1 MALPAVLLAASGI
14 ASLAQTIFGISRKSK
29 AKRALENYQRQTLKN
44 VTDGLRVSTLGAEL
58 QTQELQR
65 RVATSIDALR
75 SGGTRAVVGGLPV
88 VESQQQRAQQQVAA
102 DLDRQQ
108 QRIDMMRAQ
117 DEARI
122 RQIQEQR
129 ESMEIAGLGSE
140 MAMGSQ
146 MTQAGLSGL
155 SSTALAALSLEGDGT
170 PKQQETT
177 PNQSG
182 GFTGSFI
189 NSLSAEPFI
198 PNYKYL
204 DGSFGQQTVPRPK
217 PTDLSQGGFG
227 RFIQQ
232 Q

>member
-1 MALPAVLLAASGI
+1 MALPAILMGI
-14 ASLAQTIFGISRKSK
+14 SAVASLAQTISGISRRSK
-29 AKRALENYQRQTLKN
+29 AKSALENYQRQTLKN
-44 VTDGLRVSTLGAEL
+44 VTDGLKVSTLGAEL

-108 QRIDMMRAQ
+108 QRIDMMMAQ

-146 MTQAGLSGL
+146 MTQAGLGGL
-155 SSTALAALSLEGDGT
+155 SSAALAAASLEGGESNSEEGLTGT
-170 PKQQETT
+170 
-177 PNQSG
+177 SY
-182 GFTGSFI
+182 GS
-189 NSLSAEPFI
+189 
-198 PNYKYL
+198 YL
-204 DGSFGQQTVPRPK
+204 N
-217 PTDLSQGGFG
+217 QGGTLSRRDFG
-227 RFIQQ
+227 GLGGGTDVGRALRFMNPFGGQNLFLGGLLNNKQ
-232 Q
+232 

>member
-1 MALPAVLLAASGI
+1 MGISAA
-14 ASLAQTIFGISRKSK
+14 ASLAQTISGISRRSK

-44 VTDGLRVSTLGAEL
+44 VTDGLKVSTLGAEL

-146 MTQAGLSGL
+146 MTQAGLGGL
-155 SSTALAALSLEGDGT
+155 SSAALAASSLYGEDLGGGDGGDGLSGINYGT
-170 PKQQETT
+170 YLEQGDELTRKEFGGLGGGTDVGRSLRFLNPFGGQGLFLGGLFNKQQ
-177 PNQSG
+177 
-182 GFTGSFI
+182 
-189 NSLSAEPFI
+189 
-198 PNYKYL
+198 
-204 DGSFGQQTVPRPK
+204 
-217 PTDLSQGGFG
+217 
-227 RFIQQ
+227 
-232 Q
+232 

>member
-1 MALPAVLLAASGI
+1 MALPAVLIAASGI

-29 AKRALENYQRQTLKN
+29 AKRALENYQRQNLKN
-44 VTDGLRVSTLGAEL
+44 ITDGLRVSTLGAEL

-88 VESQQQRAQQQVAA
+88 VESQQQRAQQQIAA

-146 MTQAGLSGL
+146 MTQAGLGGL
-155 SSTALAALSLEGDGT
+155 SSAALAALSLVGEG
-170 PKQQETT
+170 
-177 PNQSG
+177 SG
-182 GFTGSFI
+182 
-189 NSLSAEPFI
+189 EDEDEE
-198 PNYKYL
+198 K
-204 DGSFGQQTVPRPK
+204 
-217 PTDLSQGGFG
+217 
-227 RFIQQ
+227 
-232 Q
+232 